1 MLYTLICILL
11 TLLIIAGMIGLVTLA
26 VMLVVF
32 LREII
37 RYWRS
42 EK

>member
-11 TLLIIAGMIGLVTLA
+11 TLLIIAGMIGLAALG
-26 VMLVVF
+26 VMLVAF
-32 LREII
+32 IREII
-37 RYWRS
+37 RCWRS

>member
-11 TLLIIAGMIGLVTLA
+11 TLLIIAGVIGLTALA
-26 VMLVVF
+26 VMLVIF
-32 LREII
+32 IQEII
-37 RYWRS
+37 RYQRR